1 MHSINQIPTIDKYG
15 NVFAEDLYT
24 LGELVNHQIKKGFQ
38 PVGPV
43 AAIDHGGIRVVVQTI
58 VQYSKP
64 VFKKPLTKKL

>member
-1 MHSINQIPTIDKYG
+1 MHLTKPTQAISKYG

-24 LGELVNHQIKKGFQ
+24 LGELVNHQITKGFQ

-43 AAIDHGGIRVVVQTI
+43 AAIEHGGIKVVVQTI

-64 VFKKPLTKKL
+64 VFKKQSTKKL